1 MVEKKKN
8 ISLEESVDGYTEKQ
22 AIAESARCL
31 MCDDSPC
38 QSDCPAGVRVPEFLR
53 RIRTGDFLG
62 AAKVVREDNVF
73 GSSCAR
79 ICPSDVLCQSHC
91 SNIELDSPVDIPG
104 LQQFVCDYQQKLG
117 LGKIKPEKEL
127 SHKVAVIGAGPGGLG
142 AAFELRKEGYQVTV
156 YETSPVAGGLLRS
169 GIPSYRLP
177 RQILD
182 AEIDFIQ
189 DYGVEIKCNQQIKKL
204 SDLQKEY
211 DAVYISVGLQKEKL
225 VDIPGNDLPGVY
237 YALDFL
243 KQQYVDGSVKIGK
256 TVAVIGG
263 GDVAMDCARTSI
275 RLPGVEDVYIVYRRS
290 VRQMPAQAD
299 EIDDAQNE
307 GVIFNNLLAPIA
319 IEGQGK
325 AEKLICNQMK
335 LGEADDSGRRRP
347 VAIEGTRVEF
357 NVDNVIF
364 AIGQEA
370 DKEFYASNPELK
382 LTKWG
387 TIEVNTETFETSIP
401 GIYAGGDV
409 VGGMTAV
416 ESIGNG
422 KKAACAIH
430 KQLSKGN

>member
-1 MVEKKKN
+1 MVEKKIN
-8 ISLEESVDGYTEKQ
+8 ISLEESIDGYTEHK

-53 RIRTGDFLG
+53 RIRSGDFIG
-62 AAKVVREDNVF
+62 AAKVVREDNVL

-127 SHKVAVIGAGPGGLG
+127 SKKIAVIGSGPGGLG

-156 YETSPVAGGLLRS
+156 FETTSLAGGLLRS

-182 AEIDFIQ
+182 AEIDFIK
-189 DYGVEIKCNQQIKKL
+189 DYGVEIKYNQQIDKL
-204 SDLQKEY
+204 SDLQKKF
-211 DAVYISVGLQKEKL
+211 DAIYVSVGLQKEKL

-243 KQQYVDGSVKIGK
+243 KQQYIDGKVEVGK

-275 RLPGVEDVYIVYRRS
+275 RLPNVQDVYIIYRRS
-290 VRQMPAQAD
+290 VSQMPAQTD

-307 GVIFNNLLAPIA
+307 GIIFNNLLAPIA
-319 IEGQGK
+319 IEGKGK
-325 AEKLICNQMK
+325 VEKLICSQVK
-335 LGEADDSGRRRP
+335 LGDPDDSGRRRP
-347 VAIEGTRVEF
+347 IVIEDTRVEF
-357 NVDNVIF
+357 QVDNVIF

-370 DKEFYASNPELK
+370 DKAFYETNPELES
-382 LTKWG
+382 TKWG
-387 TIEVNTETFETSIP
+387 TIKVNTDTYETSIP
-401 GIYAGGDV
+401 GIYAGGDI
-409 VGGMTAV
+409 VGGLTAV
-416 ESIGNG
+416 EAIGNG